1 MSPAHRP
8 SRRFRRVNRLAA
20 AGAGLVVALA
30 LIVLQALTA
39 AAPVRGEEGTAAA
52 VDEELTNPFLGQEEA
67 IDEGERI
74 FRGRCVGCHWSPLR
88 GPKLFR
94 SELGDQEFLE
104 TVINGRKG
112 ARGTMPAFGYVLSP
126 DDVWKVHAFV
136 MSRDRL

>member
-1 MSPAHRP
+1 MSPAHRHL
-8 SRRFRRVNRLAA
+8 RRYRRVNRPTAA
-20 AGAGLVVALA
+20 AGLVVALA
-30 LIVLQALTA
+30 LMVLQALTA
-39 AAPVRGEEGTAAA
+39 AVPVRAEEGAAA

-112 ARGTMPAFGYVLSP
+112 ARGTMPAFGYILSP